1 MDAPPD
7 PGRKTRAAGPG
18 DREAGINAGRGGGAA
33 AVVAGREHGC
43 AMTGLWVQTAHDG
56 WLRADQ
62 VVQVGYAS
70 SLGAPTE
77 REVRVSVPV
86 SGDNS
91 KLASYA
97 VAYCPSDHE
106 AERVAF
112 GMVQRL
118 ATQAHVAGI
127 VRVRR
132 HQVEVTPFGEFDQE
146 ELFH

>member
-1 MDAPPD
+1 
-7 PGRKTRAAGPG
+7 
-18 DREAGINAGRGGGAA
+18 
-33 AVVAGREHGC
+33 
-43 AMTGLWVQTAHDG
+43 
-56 WLRADQ
+56 LRADQ
-62 VVQVGYAS
+62 VVQVDYAS
-70 SLGAPTE
+70 SLGEPAE

-86 SGDNS
+86 GGDDS

-106 AERVAF
+106 AKCVAF
-112 GMVQRL
+112 SMVQRL

-132 HQVEVTPFGEFDQE
+132 HHVEVTPFGEFDPE